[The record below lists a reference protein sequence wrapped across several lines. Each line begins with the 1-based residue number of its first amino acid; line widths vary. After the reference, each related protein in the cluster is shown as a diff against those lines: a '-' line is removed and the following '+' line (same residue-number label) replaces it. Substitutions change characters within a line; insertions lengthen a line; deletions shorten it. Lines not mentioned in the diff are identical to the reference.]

1 MQPPAAPRRAD
12 RRRAPVVVY
21 WRVTPRRCG
30 LAPRFPY
37 LMPGLPAPELVLA
50 YDFRPDVASL

>member
-1 MQPPAAPRRAD
+1 MPPAAPGGIDA
-12 RRRAPVVVY
+12 APPAVVY

-37 LMPGLPAPELVLA
+37 LMPELPAPELVLA